1 MKEQIKK
8 TLIYNASE
16 SIGKSAINHGKSS
29 DRVYIM
35 QCARDDSDAVFL
47 RAHQLLDQCGYSK
60 IIAKVPQEMKKEL
73 EKKDYQAEAW
83 IPNFFH
89 GRTDGYFM
97 AYYSNTKRGILRDR
111 QQIED
116 VLNIAKQKTTA
127 SLRKPQRRA
136 EEEIRLLEKGDSQ
149 EMAKVYKQVFATYP
163 FPIFDAGYIEQTMD
177 EHIIYYGVFCK
188 GKLVA
193 IASGETDYAHRNVE
207 MTDFATLTEYRGR
220 GYGQALLE
228 VLEKVLE
235 EKGYLTFYTIARAVS
250 YGMNI
255 TFSKMGYTYGGRLI
269 NNTNIG
275 GQIETMNV
283 WYKHIEDVSIK

>member
-83 IPNFFH
+83 IPNFFMEN
-89 GRTDGYFM
+89 RWIFLWPIIQIQ
-97 AYYSNTKRGILRDR
+97 KRGILRDR

-188 GKLVA
+188 GNLW
-193 IASGETDYAHRNVE
+193 
-207 MTDFATLTEYRGR
+207 
-220 GYGQALLE
+220 LLRPE
-228 VLEKVLE
+228 RR
-235 EKGYLTFYTIARAVS
+235 I
-250 YGMNI
+250 M
-255 TFSKMGYTYGGRLI
+255 
-269 NNTNIG
+269 
-275 GQIETMNV
+275 
-283 WYKHIEDVSIK
+283 HIVTSR